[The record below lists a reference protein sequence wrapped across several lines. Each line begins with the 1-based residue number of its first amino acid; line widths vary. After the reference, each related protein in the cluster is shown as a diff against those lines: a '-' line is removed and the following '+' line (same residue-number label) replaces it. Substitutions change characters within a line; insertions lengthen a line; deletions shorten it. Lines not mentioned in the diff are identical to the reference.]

1 MGATINGEGGEAEL
15 PGPRLVSSCL
25 RPGLPFI
32 VQEMQSS
39 SRHTPKSEGPTS
51 NPMTKLPRAGN
62 SSGSRAMPHLLRA
75 AQQSPSHLR
84 VPLKP
89 PPEQSTP
96 RASRT
101 AGLLHHSPPS
111 PSVSVSPAPRAS
123 GPPASSQGLAVL
135 SPPLPPLRAHTSQTP
150 QGQVSRMKERWVT
163 LGARVGDTKGGV
175 QEAPGGPWEP
185 GSREAHQERAGRGT
199 LCGQRAGGRQ
209 DTREGLQG
217 RPPVTWC
224 HRPRCPLHPSC
235 PPPPS
240 SGHPCSVSALFSSS
254 RT

>member
-1 MGATINGEGGEAEL
+1 MKNDHHLERHDPATAQLNTIALRYFSRPRDPKESGARRNPEASVGATINGEGGEAEL

-89 PPEQSTP
+89 PPEQST
-96 RASRT
+96 
-101 AGLLHHSPPS
+101 
-111 PSVSVSPAPRAS
+111 
-123 GPPASSQGLAVL
+123 
-135 SPPLPPLRAHTSQTP
+135 
-150 QGQVSRMKERWVT
+150 
-163 LGARVGDTKGGV
+163 
-175 QEAPGGPWEP
+175 
-185 GSREAHQERAGRGT
+185 
-199 LCGQRAGGRQ
+199 
-209 DTREGLQG
+209 REGLQG